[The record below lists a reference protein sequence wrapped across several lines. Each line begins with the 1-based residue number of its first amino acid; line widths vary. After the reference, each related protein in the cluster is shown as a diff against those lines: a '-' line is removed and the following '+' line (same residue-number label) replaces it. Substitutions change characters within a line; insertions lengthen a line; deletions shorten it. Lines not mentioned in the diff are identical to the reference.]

1 MLTRTGHARTR
12 TRINTTGSSF
22 SYPNIAGIVSVPSP
36 WGGKRGALSP
46 CSTHN
51 TGRVMFS
58 RPRCPPLMC
67 ALSVA
72 AAWRTLLMTIAR
84 TSHAYHTHGILGTGD
99 GPFGWITCNS
109 RRYFRLSASQDWL
122 SCIWIFFQIVTNFI
136 INNLYS
142 PNKCQTPE
150 KEKPQT

>member
-84 TSHAYHTHGILGTGD
+84 TSHAYHTHSLTAYWVLVMGRLGDLDAIRVDIFDFQQARTGFRVHGSSFKSLLTSNGI
-99 GPFGWITCNS
+99 
-109 RRYFRLSASQDWL
+109 Y
-122 SCIWIFFQIVTNFI
+122 
-136 INNLYS
+136 Y
-142 PNKCQTPE
+142 
-150 KEKPQT
+150 